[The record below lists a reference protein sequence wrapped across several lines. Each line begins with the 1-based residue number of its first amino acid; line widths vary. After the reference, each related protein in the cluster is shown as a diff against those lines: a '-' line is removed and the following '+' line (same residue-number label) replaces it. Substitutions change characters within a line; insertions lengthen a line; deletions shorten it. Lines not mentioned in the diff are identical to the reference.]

1 MGLQCQLDSNGTDDL
16 IVFYDIH
23 TIMRSEWS
31 GDMELILN
39 KGSGIPLYKQVKYAI
54 TEKIRSGELI
64 TGFKMPT
71 ERELSERLGISRNT
85 VSAAYKQLEK
95 EGLLISRQ
103 GKGTFVAEESDQIL
117 REDSQERI
125 MHLVDTG
132 LKEAL
137 DYGMEAKDFLH
148 LVEERVNEKLDLI
161 RKASAVYIECNTEQ
175 ARYFAHQI
183 EAGTGMKC
191 TPLTISDL
199 IEMNDETRLLLYK
212 VKVIVSTFNHV
223 PEVLEYVEGFGKSVL
238 GVAINPDLKTMVRI
252 ARLSPDTKL
261 AFVSISEEFKTKVQQ
276 TFMSAGLNEL
286 DLVYTNTQD
295 PKELASILEERDQ
308 ILVSPGRLRN
318 VKELVSEDRVIPL
331 LYNLDE
337 GSVATLKQNLLELN
351 IV

>member
-1 MGLQCQLDSNGTDDL
+1 
-16 IVFYDIH
+16 
-23 TIMRSEWS
+23 
-31 GDMELILN
+31 MELILN

-54 TEKIRSGELI
+54 TDKIRSEELI

-71 ERELSERLGISRNT
+71 ERELSEQLGISRNT

-103 GKGTFVAEESDQIL
+103 GKGTFVAEESDRIL
-117 REDSQERI
+117 RGDSQERI
-125 MHLVDTG
+125 MHLVDLG

-137 DYGMEAKDFLH
+137 DYGMEAKDFLR

-161 RKASAVYIECNTEQ
+161 RKASAVYVECNTEQ

-183 EAGTGMKC
+183 ETGTGMKC

-212 VKVIVSTFNHV
+212 TKVIVSTFNHV
-223 PEVLEYVEGFGKSVL
+223 AEVQEYVDGFGKSVL

-252 ARLSPDTKL
+252 ARLAPDTKL
-261 AFVSISEEFKTKVQQ
+261 AFVSISEEFKNKVQQ
-276 TFMSAGLNEL
+276 TFINAGLNEL

-295 PKELASILEERDQ
+295 SKELASVLEGRDQ
-308 ILVSPGRLRN
+308 ILVSPGRLHN
-318 VKELVSEDRVIPL
+318 VKELVNEELVIPL

-337 GSVATLKQNLLELN
+337 GSVSTLKQNLLELN
-351 IV
+351 II

>member
-1 MGLQCQLDSNGTDDL
+1 
-16 IVFYDIH
+16 
-23 TIMRSEWS
+23 
-31 GDMELILN
+31 MELILN

-54 TEKIRSGELI
+54 TDKIRSEELI

-71 ERELSERLGISRNT
+71 ERELSEQLGISRNT

-103 GKGTFVAEESDQIL
+103 GKGTFVAEESDRIL
-117 REDSQERI
+117 RGDSQERI
-125 MHLVDTG
+125 MHLVDLG

-137 DYGMEAKDFLH
+137 DYGMEAKDFLR

-161 RKASAVYIECNTEQ
+161 RKASAVYVECNIEQ

-183 EAGTGMKC
+183 ETGTGMKC

-212 VKVIVSTFNHV
+212 TKVIVSTFNHV
-223 PEVLEYVEGFGKSVL
+223 AEVQEYVDGFGKSVL

-276 TFMSAGLNEL
+276 TFINAGLNEL

-295 PKELASILEERDQ
+295 SKELARVLEGRDQ
-308 ILVSPGRLRN
+308 ILVSPGRLQN
-318 VKELVSEDRVIPL
+318 VKELVNEERVIPL

-337 GSVATLKQNLLELN
+337 GSVSTLKQNLLELN
-351 IV
+351 II